1 MSSELKWARSIK
13 RGIAVLFIAGG
24 LLRLWRWTGS
34 GEGLE
39 GPFTSILLAAVG
51 LGLFLRFRWAR
62 KAAMGACFLAIVG
75 ACVYPFW
82 VLESRPFAE
91 AGEEIQTNILMG
103 VFAATFAW
111 LGYRGLKYFRS
122 ELAHSEFSDDA
133 TGRAK
138 LAGEGSTSTVVS
150 ALGWV
155 LLALFVVAANAP
167 PSHPK
172 KKKVVPK
179 TEKAFERVDLVLTGL
194 CLHGEALVVA
204 VIENRGP
211 RTSPQTYRI
220 TYTQLGRGQAGG
232 WSMGRVPAPRTPG
245 FVRLDRGVNPVEE
258 GESQATVEVRV
269 DADDRIRETDEN
281 NNDGRFLIRFQY
293 FHAVSLPQCLTLS
306 PNGIN
311 WMDAPST
318 SSQAATI
325 STENTGR

>member
-1 MSSELKWARSIK
+1 MNSELKWARSIK
-13 RGIAVLFIAGG
+13 RGIAVLFLVGG
-24 LLRLWRWTGS
+24 LLRLLRWNES
-34 GEGLE
+34 GQGLE
-39 GPFTSILLAAVG
+39 GPFTTLFLWAVG
-51 LGLFLRFRWAR
+51 VGLFLHLRWAR

-167 PSHPK
+167 PTHQPADLSHN
-172 KKKVVPK
+172 
-179 TEKAFERVDLVLTGL
+179 
-194 CLHGEALVVA
+194 LHAT
-204 VIENRGP
+204 
-211 RTSPQTYRI
+211 RTRP
-220 TYTQLGRGQAGG
+220 G
-232 WSMGRVPAPRTPG
+232 GRVVHGSRAGAADAWLRTPG
-245 FVRLDRGVNPVEE
+245 PGC
-258 GESQATVEVRV
+258 ES
-269 DADDRIRETDEN
+269 
-281 NNDGRFLIRFQY
+281 G
-293 FHAVSLPQCLTLS
+293 
-306 PNGIN
+306 
-311 WMDAPST
+311 
-318 SSQAATI
+318 
-325 STENTGR
+325 